1 MCTYRILGGENQLI
15 PNGIIFNIQR
25 VTIYDGPVLRT
36 ENYLACHDACPSDAI
51 KTHTAYTMQ
60 DIGKFEKIDK

>member
-1 MCTYRILGGENQLI
+1 LI
-15 PNGIIFNIQR
+15 PRGIIFNIQR

-36 ENYLACHDACPSDAI
+36 ENYLACHDDCPSDAI